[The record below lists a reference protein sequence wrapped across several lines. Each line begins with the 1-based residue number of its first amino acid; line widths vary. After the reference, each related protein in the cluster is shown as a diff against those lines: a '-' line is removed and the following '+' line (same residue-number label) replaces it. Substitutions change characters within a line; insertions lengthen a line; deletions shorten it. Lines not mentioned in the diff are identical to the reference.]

1 MQDAV
6 PGELKEERSFRLQNC
21 FNRHVTR
28 LVTRDIRVS
37 LRASS
42 GAHYLI
48 FTAALDSG
56 DHGCVDRL
64 RRKMG
69 VSLNSLDT
77 LDVCLSLPS
86 PVQPT

>member
-42 GAHYLI
+42 GAHYL
-48 FTAALDSG
+48 AALDSG

-69 VSLNSLDT
+69 VSLNTLDT